1 MALNITTNYVGREAN
16 GYISQALLENRT
28 LDNEWISVLPNVKY
42 KAHLRKF
49 DVSDILKTR
58 TDAFS
63 DNGTANRTDKVLT
76 LEDLE
81 VNSQLPIYDFEQDWQ
96 ARQMRS
102 GAMNTNLAANFQDFV
117 IDRYTRQVADEIE
130 QVIWNGDTTGSGF
143 LSVMDG
149 LDKKLSGSGSTISKT
164 ITSATSKSNVISQ
177 LDAVYKDI
185 PDEVY
190 RKGDVAI
197 FVPFSTGKFYRQAV
211 AGQSN
216 EAYYGAIDRQL
227 SYIDVPIYEVP
238 LPSTTYVAGQSS
250 NMFFGTDLINDFSEI
265 SLIDMRETTGDDYLR
280 MIMKF
285 KAGVEV
291 ANEDEVVYH
300 SN

>member
-1 MALNITTNYVGREAN
+1 MTLNISTNYQGREAN
-16 GYISQALLENRT
+16 GYISKALLENTT
-28 LDNEWISVLPNVKY
+28 LNNELITVLPNIKF

-49 DVSDILKTR
+49 DVSDVLKTR

-63 DNGTANRTDKVLT
+63 DNGTADRSDKVLT

-96 ARQMRS
+96 ARQMRA
-102 GAMNTNLAANFQDFV
+102 GANNTTLAANFQEFV
-117 IDRYTRQVADEIE
+117 IDRYTGQVADEIE
-130 QVIWNGDTTGSGF
+130 RVIWSGDTTASGF

-149 LDKKLSGSGSTISKT
+149 LDKKLSNSGSAISKNLS
-164 ITSATSKSNVISQ
+164 SATSKSNVISQ

-190 RKGDVAI
+190 RKNDTAI
-197 FVPFSTGKFYRQAV
+197 FVPFGTGKLYRQAV
-211 AGQSN
+211 ASQSN
-216 EAYYGAIDRQL
+216 EAYYGSLNRQL
-227 SYIDVPIYEVP
+227 TYIDVPVYEVP
-238 LPSTTYVAGQSS
+238 LPGSSYVAGQAS
-250 NMFFGTDLINDFSEI
+250 NMFFGTDLLNDFSEL

-291 ANEDEVVYH
+291 ANEGEVVYH